1 MDRQTPVLTSDEFGK
16 FFSEYKNRF
25 VSIAYGYV
33 HDTDIA
39 KDIVTD
45 SFMYLWEHREQV
57 NMAENIKGY
66 IYFCVRTRCANHIKE
81 QEVLRRAKNEITK
94 DAYWKLQSS
103 LNSLSSDELS
113 KKLFQSEIIELFS
126 RELAKMPELTRAVYQ
141 ASRQEGLTYQQIAER
156 YNISTRQ
163 VASEMQRAYAQ
174 LPRSPERLSARN
186 RTPVRHALEIAGA
199 HPNFRAAF
207 AGQAVRAAYPDCPHE
222 NSPTTPHETA
232 KKGDRS
238 SLPFQSAAAAARS
251 DSVSRICTALS
262 AAPFLIWSLTHQN
275 VSPFSQVRSR
285 RMRPT

>member
-126 RELAKMPELTRAVYQ
+126 RELAKMPELTGGTHLSAD
-141 ASRQEGLTYQQIAER
+141 SRTIQHLDPAGGIRDAAGLCA
-156 YNISTRQ
+156 
-163 VASEMQRAYAQ
+163 A
-174 LPRSPERLSARN
+174 PRSPERLSARN

-207 AGQAVRAAYPDCPHE
+207 AGQAVRAAYPECPHE
-222 NSPTTPHETA
+222 KA

-238 SLPFQSAAAAARS
+238 SLPFNQLPLRRAQI
-251 DSVSRICTALS
+251 SVSRICTALS

-285 RMRPT
+285 RMRPTSTGSLPAMESGIG

>member
-103 LNSLSSDELS
+103 LPKNSSSRKS
-113 KKLFQSEIIELFS
+113 SNCSAGNSPKCRS
-126 RELAKMPELTRAVYQ
+126 RHGPSIR
-141 ASRQEGLTYQQIAER
+141 
-156 YNISTRQ
+156 
-163 VASEMQRAYAQ
+163 
-174 LPRSPERLSARN
+174 P
-186 RTPVRHALEIAGA
+186 
-199 HPNFRAAF
+199 
-207 AGQAVRAAYPDCPHE
+207 AVRRD
-222 NSPTTPHETA
+222 SPI
-232 KKGDRS
+232 
-238 SLPFQSAAAAARS
+238 
-251 DSVSRICTALS
+251 SR
-262 AAPFLIWSLTHQN
+262 
-275 VSPFSQVRSR
+275 
-285 RMRPT
+285 

>member
-94 DAYWKLQSS
+94 DAYWKLQS
-103 LNSLSSDELS
+103 
-113 KKLFQSEIIELFS
+113 
-126 RELAKMPELTRAVYQ
+126 
-141 ASRQEGLTYQQIAER
+141 
-156 YNISTRQ
+156 
-163 VASEMQRAYAQ
+163 
-174 LPRSPERLSARN
+174 
-186 RTPVRHALEIAGA
+186 
-199 HPNFRAAF
+199 
-207 AGQAVRAAYPDCPHE
+207 
-222 NSPTTPHETA
+222 
-232 KKGDRS
+232 
-238 SLPFQSAAAAARS
+238 
-251 DSVSRICTALS
+251 
-262 AAPFLIWSLTHQN
+262 IW
-275 VSPFSQVRSR
+275 
-285 RMRPT
+285 

>member
-66 IYFCVRTRCANHIKE
+66 IYFCVRTRCAN
-81 QEVLRRAKNEITK
+81 R
-94 DAYWKLQSS
+94 KLQSS

-174 LPRSPERLSARN
+174 LRVPLKDYLPVIGLLFAMLS
-186 RTPVRHALEIAGA
+186 
-199 HPNFRAAF
+199 
-207 AGQAVRAAYPDCPHE
+207 
-222 NSPTTPHETA
+222 
-232 KKGDRS
+232 K
-238 SLPFQSAAAAARS
+238 
-251 DSVSRICTALS
+251 
-262 AAPFLIWSLTHQN
+262 
-275 VSPFSQVRSR
+275 
-285 RMRPT
+285 

>member
-1 MDRQTPVLTSDEFGK
+1 MNRQTPVLTSDEFGK

-103 LNSLSSDELS
+103 LNSLSS
-113 KKLFQSEIIELFS
+113 

-174 LPRSPERLSARN
+174 LRVPLKDYLPVIGLLFAMLS
-186 RTPVRHALEIAGA
+186 
-199 HPNFRAAF
+199 
-207 AGQAVRAAYPDCPHE
+207 
-222 NSPTTPHETA
+222 
-232 KKGDRS
+232 K
-238 SLPFQSAAAAARS
+238 
-251 DSVSRICTALS
+251 
-262 AAPFLIWSLTHQN
+262 
-275 VSPFSQVRSR
+275 
-285 RMRPT
+285 

>member
-141 ASRQEGLTYQQIAER
+141 ASRGGTHLSADSRTIQHLDPTGGIRDAAGLCA
-156 YNISTRQ
+156 
-163 VASEMQRAYAQ
+163 A
-174 LPRSPERLSARN
+174 PRSPERLSARN

-207 AGQAVRAAYPDCPHE
+207 AGQAVRAAY
-222 NSPTTPHETA
+222 S
-232 KKGDRS
+232 GRLSGRRS
-238 SLPFQSAAAAARS
+238 GLPA
-251 DSVSRICTALS
+251 
-262 AAPFLIWSLTHQN
+262 
-275 VSPFSQVRSR
+275 
-285 RMRPT
+285 